1 MARKPKPLGRDTLAA
16 SVMDLA
22 LQHKAARLGVREYSI
37 ADLGRE
43 SEINHS
49 VIFRAIKY
57 QVLSTADEN
66 GAKKQPQLLT
76 VKRMAQT
83 LELALAPE
91 LETLFYNAFGYASP
105 AQIAQVEAY
114 FSHQKHP

>member
-1 MARKPKPLGRDTLAA
+1 MARKPKPLGRETLAA

-22 LQHKAARLGVREYSI
+22 LQHKAAQLGVREYSI

-43 SEINHS
+43 SGLNHS
-49 VIFRAIKY
+49 IVFRAIKY
-57 QVLSTADEN
+57 QVQDEG
-66 GAKKQPQLLT
+66 GAKKQPTLQT

-83 LELALAPE
+83 LELATAPE

-105 AQIAQVEAY
+105 AQIVQVEAY
-114 FSHQKHP
+114 FSQQKGS